1 MDRREGESVGSSIGE
16 NNERESAEG
25 RWQAHRVRGKPMKG
39 GKGDSAKGGFDA
51 ADQENWALWVVMMTE
66 VSDRAAAAIAGDGG
80 RGEEEGPGRSRSEDG
95 RPREARARRRGI
107 YLHPGPSPCGFPTSP
122 HSSPSGF
129 VHRSSARPVSCLWPR
144 KHPRTERPPHTRLK
158 PRAKLQSAALGSGPR
173 AVSSCLV

>member
-1 MDRREGESVGSSIGE
+1 MACGWMDRREGESVGSSIGE

-107 YLHPGPSPCGFPTSP
+107 YLHLGRAPAVSPPRPTP
-122 HSSPSGF
+122 LP
-129 VHRSSARPVSCLWPR
+129 
-144 KHPRTERPPHTRLK
+144 
-158 PRAKLQSAALGSGPR
+158 LGSSIAPQPGLYHVCGPASTR
-173 AVSSCLV
+173 ERNARHTHA